1 MDNIQ
6 IFKDERFKNISEDEQ
21 FKILGE
27 LCYVL
32 AGAVCA
38 KAKEDAWTLMHNAAS
53 VGGAMSS
60 DAFDELCCV
69 VADELVRK
77 HRQKKNFLDTIR
89 KMWEGLKND

>member
-1 MDNIQ
+1 MNEIK
-6 IFKDERFKNISEDEQ
+6 IFKDEKFRETSQAEEFQK
-21 FKILGE
+21 FGE
-27 LCYVL
+27 LCYLL

-60 DAFDELCCV
+60 DAFDELYCV